1 MMETDDK
8 LIRAFFAEQKQE
20 IPDNGFSRR
29 VMNRLPCRTSL
40 LIKVWSLFIM
50 LVAIILFLVFDGLQA
65 IVTTARDIFVA
76 LVQNGVTSGIDPTD
90 YRCNGTHV
98 SGYPQSM
105 VNGIRRYRIYRHKN
119 IKASN
124 ACFSI

>member
-76 LVQNGVTSGIDPTD
+76 LVPNGATSGIDPKSLII
-90 YRCNGTHV
+90 V
-98 SGYPQSM
+98 VM
-105 VNGIRRYRIYRHKN
+105 VLMFLGIR
-119 IKASN
+119 KAWSM
-124 ACFSI
+124 A

>member
-40 LIKVWSLFIM
+40 LIKVWS
-50 LVAIILFLVFDGLQA
+50 
-65 IVTTARDIFVA
+65 
-76 LVQNGVTSGIDPTD
+76 
-90 YRCNGTHV
+90 
-98 SGYPQSM
+98 
-105 VNGIRRYRIYRHKN
+105 
-119 IKASN
+119 
-124 ACFSI
+124 

>member
-29 VMNRLPCRTSL
+29 VMHRLPCRTSL

-76 LVQNGVTSGIDPTD
+76 LVQNVATSGIDPKSLII
-90 YRCNGTHV
+90 V
-98 SGYPQSM
+98 VM
-105 VNGIRRYRIYRHKN
+105 VLMFLGIR
-119 IKASN
+119 KAWSM
-124 ACFSI
+124 A

>member
-40 LIKVWSLFIM
+40 LIKVWSLFWSST
-50 LVAIILFLVFDGLQA
+50 V
-65 IVTTARDIFVA
+65 
-76 LVQNGVTSGIDPTD
+76 
-90 YRCNGTHV
+90 YRQSLPRHV
-98 SGYPQSM
+98 
-105 VNGIRRYRIYRHKN
+105 IYSSLWYKTGQHR
-119 IKASN
+119 ASTP
-124 ACFSI
+124 SH

>member
-40 LIKVWSLFIM
+40 LIKVWSLFLSLIH
-50 LVAIILFLVFDGLQA
+50 I
-65 IVTTARDIFVA
+65 
-76 LVQNGVTSGIDPTD
+76 
-90 YRCNGTHV
+90 
-98 SGYPQSM
+98 
-105 VNGIRRYRIYRHKN
+105 
-119 IKASN
+119 
-124 ACFSI
+124 

>member
-50 LVAIILFLVFDGLQA
+50 LVAIILFLVFDGLQQSLP
-65 IVTTARDIFVA
+65 R
-76 LVQNGVTSGIDPTD
+76 
-90 YRCNGTHV
+90 HV
-98 SGYPQSM
+98 
-105 VNGIRRYRIYRHKN
+105 IYSSLWYKTGQHR
-119 IKASN
+119 ASTP
-124 ACFSI
+124 SH